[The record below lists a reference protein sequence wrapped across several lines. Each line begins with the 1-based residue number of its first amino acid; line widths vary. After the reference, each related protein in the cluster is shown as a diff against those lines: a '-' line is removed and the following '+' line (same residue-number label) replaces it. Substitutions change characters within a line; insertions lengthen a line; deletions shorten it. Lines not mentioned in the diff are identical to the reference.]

1 MLDYLFSAKPLE
13 EKSFVS
19 FREGNDKSRDIL
31 EALSKQKGNFF
42 CLLLSSSPNEA
53 FVIKCSNVE
62 KELRAF
68 ARLSA
73 LSVRSLWEMPKVVRE
88 FLETGKAEL
97 REASAASA
105 SSASASAASA
115 SASASAY
122 AAAYAA
128 SASASASAYASA
140 SASASASA
148 YAATYAASASASA
161 YAYAAASAA
170 AASASAAK
178 KQESRELLTSLL
190 MVCPEKSQNA

>member
-105 SSASASAASA
+105 SSASASA
-115 SASASAY
+115 
-122 AAAYAA
+122 
-128 SASASASAYASA
+128 
-140 SASASASA
+140 
-148 YAATYAASASASA
+148 SA

-170 AASASAAK
+170 AASASAASASAASASASAAK

-190 MVCPEKSQNA
+190 MVLYLVVCLIQLQKRRH